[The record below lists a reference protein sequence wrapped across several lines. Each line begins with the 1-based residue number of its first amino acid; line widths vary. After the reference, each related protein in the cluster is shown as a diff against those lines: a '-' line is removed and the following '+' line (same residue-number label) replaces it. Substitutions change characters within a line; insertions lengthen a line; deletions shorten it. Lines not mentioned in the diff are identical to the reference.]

1 MCYGELQWVA
11 VSCNELQWVAVSCS
25 ELRWVAVGCSEVQ
38 CVIWI
43 LRWDYTKA
51 HHSQCYGGVLFDY
64 NTSAMCEQLLCV
76 IQCVAV
82 CSPVPCVSKLQFML
96 QCVVL
101 QCVAVCCNV
110 LQCNAV
116 YLLNIRVRSNQ
127 SPIPPTNCNPLQTTA
142 HFATHCNTLQHT
154 ATHCNYLMIGTH
166 ASFRSSNPHIMN
178 VLLIRLIRIRHL
190 FVAVY
195 CSVLQCVAVCCSV
208 LQCVAV
214 CCSVLQGVAVCCGV
228 LQSVAMHVWSD

>member
-1 MCYGELQWVA
+1 
-11 VSCNELQWVAVSCS
+11 
-25 ELRWVAVGCSEVQ
+25 
-38 CVIWI
+38 
-43 LRWDYTKA
+43 
-51 HHSQCYGGVLFDY
+51 
-64 NTSAMCEQLLCV
+64 MCEQLLCV

-214 CCSVLQGVAVCCGV
+214 CCRVLQYAAVCCRV
-228 LQSVAMHVWSD
+228 LQCTFDQISIHQAPVCCREVTCCRVVIYQPDQIEIETLCSTLHYTSSHCNTLHHTETPVLQCVAVWCNVLHRVAS